1 MPVALIISGAV
12 QILDII
18 LKRSAKNPAEAPQLS
33 GLVAPLVEMC
43 SRAAEE
49 TLEQTAKRLA
59 AHDAI
64 VAMYTAAPPT
74 GVTP

>member
-18 LKRSAKNPAEAPQLS
+18 LKRSAKNPADAVRLS
-33 GLVAPLVEMC
+33 GLVGPLIEIC

-49 TLEQTAKRLA
+49 TQEQTAARLA
-59 AHDAI
+59 AHDAL
-64 VAMYTAAPPT
+64 VDQYAAAPPP
-74 GVTP
+74 GVTT